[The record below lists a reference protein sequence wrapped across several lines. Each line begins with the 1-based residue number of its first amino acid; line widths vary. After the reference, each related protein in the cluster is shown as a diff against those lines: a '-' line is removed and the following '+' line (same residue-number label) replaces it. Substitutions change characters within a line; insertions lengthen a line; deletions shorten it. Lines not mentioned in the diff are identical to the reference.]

1 MLGIIIGVS
10 AVIALMSI
18 GRGAQAQVSAQ
29 IQSLGTNLL
38 FIRPGALKD
47 QGGVRS
53 NATQAA
59 SLTLEDSDAV
69 AALPNVVATAP
80 EVDTG
85 AQLLAN
91 GQNWNTRITGVT
103 DAYSTVR
110 NTPVAQGD
118 WISKAEVDGRSSV
131 VVLGDTVAQQ
141 LFPDGDPIGQTV
153 RMSVGGRTGANF
165 RVIGVTQAKGASG
178 LGNTDDTAYVPITTV
193 IARLFAQRTA
203 RGAPN
208 VSTVNVQVVSESL
221 MDDTVSQI
229 GDLLRAR
236 HKVAQD
242 DFTIQS
248 QQDFLNT
255 FNQIAGTFTLLLG
268 AIAGI
273 SLVVGG
279 IGIMN
284 IMLVSVTERTRE
296 IGIRN
301 AVGARRRDILTQAT
315 ADLPAIDLGHH
326 QVEHQ
331 QVGLG
336 RPDFVQGLAAVAR
349 RLHGEAL
356 GLQVHARELQDVLF
370 VVRDEHCRH
379 LAGSPFIHSAAP
391 RSDLAVTPASLDR
404 FQRTTLRLRTQR
416 TRALPSPRRPASGGS
431 KRRRRRCPAPA
442 PC

>member
-1 MLGIIIGVS
+1 VTSSIRVALRALGANKLRTTLTMLGIIIGVS

-29 IQSLGTNLL
+29 IESLGTNLL
-38 FIRPGALKD
+38 FIRPGATRD

-53 NATQAA
+53 TATQAPT
-59 SLTLEDSDAV
+59 LTLEDSDAI
-69 AALPNVVATAP
+69 ATLPNVVATAP

-91 GQNWNTRITGVT
+91 GNNWNTRVTGVT
-103 DAYSTVR
+103 DEYGTVR

-118 WISKAEVDGRSSV
+118 WISRAEVDGRSSV

-141 LFPDGDPIGQTV
+141 LFPDADPIGQTV
-153 RMSVGGRTGANF
+153 RMSVGGRTGTNF
-165 RVIGVTQAKGASG
+165 RVIGVAKAKGASG
-178 LGNTDDTAYVPITTV
+178 LGNTDDTVYVPITTV
-193 IARLFAQRTA
+193 MARLFAQRTA

-208 VSTVNVQVVSESL
+208 VSTVNVQVASEAV
-221 MDDTVSQI
+221 MDATVASM

-255 FNQIAGTFTLLLG
+255 FNQIAGTFTLLLA

-296 IGIRN
+296 IGIRK
-301 AVGARRRDILTQAT
+301 AVGARRRDILTQF
-315 ADLPAIDLGHH
+315 LVEAIVVSVLG
-326 QVEHQ
+326 
-331 QVGLG
+331 GAIG
-336 RPDFVQGLAAVAR
+336 IAIGTGLAAAISQVQVPGNGGSASNLQTQVGVDSVALAFLVSAAVGLFFGIYPATR
-349 RLHGEAL
+349 ASRLSPIEAL
-356 GLQVHARELQDVLF
+356 RYE
-370 VVRDEHCRH
+370 
-379 LAGSPFIHSAAP
+379 
-391 RSDLAVTPASLDR
+391 
-404 FQRTTLRLRTQR
+404 
-416 TRALPSPRRPASGGS
+416 
-431 KRRRRRCPAPA
+431 
-442 PC
+442 

>member
-1 MLGIIIGVS
+1 VSSAIRVALRALSANKLRTTLTMLGIIIGVS

-18 GRGAQAQVSAQ
+18 GRGAQAQVTAQ

-38 FIRPGALKD
+38 FIRPGATRD

-53 NATQAA
+53 TATQAPT
-59 SLTLEDSDAV
+59 LTLEDSDAV
-69 AALPNVVATAP
+69 ASLPNVAASAP
-80 EVDTG
+80 ELDTG

-91 GQNWNTRITGVT
+91 GLNWSTRVIGVT
-103 DAYSTVR
+103 PEYSTVR
-110 NTPVAQGD
+110 NTPIAAGD
-118 WISKAEVDGRSSV
+118 WISRTELDSRSSV

-153 RMSVGGRTGANF
+153 RMSVGGRTGNNF
-165 RVIGVTQAKGASG
+165 RVIGVAQAKGASG
-178 LGNTDDTAYVPITTV
+178 LGNTDDTVYVPITTV
-193 IARLFAQRTA
+193 MARLFAQRTA

-208 VSTVNVQVVSESL
+208 VSTINVEVASETV

-229 GDLLRAR
+229 GDLLRTR

-242 DFTIQS
+242 DFTVQS

-296 IGIRN
+296 IGIRK
-301 AVGARRRDILTQAT
+301 AVGARRRDILTQF
-315 ADLPAIDLGHH
+315 LVEAIVVSVLGGAIGIAIGAGFAAAISQI
-326 QVEHQ
+326 QVPGNGGGAPSNLQ
-331 QVGLG
+331 TQVGL
-336 RPDFVQGLAAVAR
+336 DSVALAFFVSAAVGLFFGIYPATR
-349 RLHGEAL
+349 ASRLNPIEAL
-356 GLQVHARELQDVLF
+356 RYE
-370 VVRDEHCRH
+370 
-379 LAGSPFIHSAAP
+379 
-391 RSDLAVTPASLDR
+391 
-404 FQRTTLRLRTQR
+404 
-416 TRALPSPRRPASGGS
+416 
-431 KRRRRRCPAPA
+431 
-442 PC
+442 

>member
-1 MLGIIIGVS
+1 LGANKLRTTLTMLGIIIGVS

-38 FIRPGALKD
+38 FVRPGALKD

-53 NATQAA
+53 NQTQAA
-59 SLTLEDSDAV
+59 TLTLEDSDAIG
-69 AALPNVVATAP
+69 ALQNVVSVAP
-80 EVDTG
+80 ELGTG

-91 GQNWNTRITGVT
+91 GNNWNTRVTGVT
-103 DAYSTVR
+103 EEYSAVR
-110 NTPVAQGD
+110 NTPVATGE
-118 WISKAEVDGRSSV
+118 WITKAEVDSRSSV
-131 VVLGDTVAQQ
+131 AVLGDTVAQQ
-141 LFPDGDPIGQTV
+141 LFPDSDPIGQTV

-165 RVIGVTQAKGASG
+165 RVIGVAQAKGGSG
-178 LGNTDDTAYVPITTV
+178 LGNTDDSVYVPITTV
-193 IARLFAQRTA
+193 MARLFAQRTA

-236 HKVAQD
+236 HRVVQD
-242 DFTIQS
+242 DFTVQS
-248 QQDFLNT
+248 QQDFLNA

-296 IGIRN
+296 IGIRK
-301 AVGARRRDILTQAT
+301 AVGARRRDILTQFLVEAIVVSLLGGAIGIAIGT
-315 ADLPAIDLGHH
+315 GLSALIGTVQMPGSGGGASQNLPT
-326 QVEHQ
+326 
-331 QVGLG
+331 QVGL
-336 RPDFVQGLAAVAR
+336 DSVMLAFFVSAAVGLFFGIYPATR
-349 RLHGEAL
+349 ASRLNPIEAL
-356 GLQVHARELQDVLF
+356 RYE
-370 VVRDEHCRH
+370 
-379 LAGSPFIHSAAP
+379 
-391 RSDLAVTPASLDR
+391 
-404 FQRTTLRLRTQR
+404 
-416 TRALPSPRRPASGGS
+416 
-431 KRRRRRCPAPA
+431 
-442 PC
+442 

>member
-1 MLGIIIGVS
+1 MSSIRVALRALGANKLRTTLTMLGIIIGVS

-18 GRGAQAQVSAQ
+18 GRGAQAQVTAQ

-38 FIRPGALKD
+38 FIRPGATRD

-53 NATQAA
+53 TATQAPT
-59 SLTLEDSDAV
+59 LTLEDSDAV
-69 AALPNVVATAP
+69 ASLPNVAASAP
-80 EVDTG
+80 ELDTG

-91 GQNWNTRITGVT
+91 GLNWSTRVIGVT
-103 DAYSTVR
+103 PEYSTVR
-110 NTPVAQGD
+110 NTPIAAGD
-118 WISKAEVDGRSSV
+118 WISRTELDSRSSV

-153 RMSVGGRTGANF
+153 RMSVGGRTGNNF
-165 RVIGVTQAKGASG
+165 RVIGVAQAKGASG
-178 LGNTDDTAYVPITTV
+178 LGNTDDTVYVPITTV
-193 IARLFAQRTA
+193 MARLFAQRTA

-208 VSTVNVQVVSESL
+208 VSTINVEVASETV

-229 GDLLRAR
+229 GDLLRTR

-242 DFTIQS
+242 DFTVQS

-296 IGIRN
+296 IGIRK
-301 AVGARRRDILTQAT
+301 AVGARRRDILTQF
-315 ADLPAIDLGHH
+315 LVEAIVVSVLGGAIGIAIGAGFAAAISQI
-326 QVEHQ
+326 QVPGNGGGAPSNLQ
-331 QVGLG
+331 TQVGL
-336 RPDFVQGLAAVAR
+336 DSVALAFFVSAAVGLFFGIYPATR
-349 RLHGEAL
+349 ASRLNPIEAL
-356 GLQVHARELQDVLF
+356 RYE
-370 VVRDEHCRH
+370 
-379 LAGSPFIHSAAP
+379 
-391 RSDLAVTPASLDR
+391 
-404 FQRTTLRLRTQR
+404 
-416 TRALPSPRRPASGGS
+416 
-431 KRRRRRCPAPA
+431 
-442 PC
+442 

>member
-1 MLGIIIGVS
+1 MSSIRVALRALGANKLRTTLTMLGIIIGVS

-18 GRGAQAQVSAQ
+18 GRGAQAQVTAQ

-38 FIRPGALKD
+38 FIRPGALRD

-53 NATQAA
+53 TTSQAPT
-59 SLTLEDSDAV
+59 LTLEDADAI
-69 AALPNVVATAP
+69 AALPGVVAAAP
-80 EVDTG
+80 ELDTG

-91 GQNWNTRITGVT
+91 GLNWNTRVTGITE
-103 DAYSTVR
+103 DYSTVR
-110 NTPVAQGD
+110 NTPVAVGD
-118 WISKAEVDGRSSV
+118 WISKSEVDGRSSV

-141 LFPDGDPIGQTV
+141 LFPDGSPIGQTV

-165 RVIGVTQAKGASG
+165 RVIGVAQAKGASG
-178 LGNTDDTAYVPITTV
+178 LGNTDDTVYVPITTV
-193 IARLFAQRTA
+193 MSRLFAQRTA

-208 VSTVNVQVVSESL
+208 VSTVNVQVMSESA

-236 HKVAQD
+236 HKVVED

-255 FNQIAGTFTLLLG
+255 FNQIAGTFTVLLG

-296 IGIRN
+296 IGIRK
-301 AVGARRRDILTQAT
+301 AVGARRSDILTQF
-315 ADLPAIDLGHH
+315 LVEAIVVSVLGGAIGIAIGSGFAALISQI
-326 QVEHQ
+326 QVPGGGGGGPSNLQ
-331 QVGLG
+331 TQVGIDSVALAF
-336 RPDFVQGLAAVAR
+336 FVSAAVGLFFGIYPATRAAR
-349 RLHGEAL
+349 LNPIEAL
-356 GLQVHARELQDVLF
+356 RYE
-370 VVRDEHCRH
+370 
-379 LAGSPFIHSAAP
+379 
-391 RSDLAVTPASLDR
+391 
-404 FQRTTLRLRTQR
+404 
-416 TRALPSPRRPASGGS
+416 
-431 KRRRRRCPAPA
+431 
-442 PC
+442 

>member
-1 MLGIIIGVS
+1 MSSSIRVALRALGANKLRTTLTMLGIIIGVS

-18 GRGAQAQVSAQ
+18 GRGAQAQISAQ

-38 FIRPGALKD
+38 FIRPGAIRD

-53 NATQAA
+53 TATQAPT
-59 SLTLEDSDAV
+59 LTLEDSDAIL
-69 AALPNVVATAP
+69 ALPNVTASAP

-91 GQNWNTRITGVT
+91 GLNWSTRVTGVT
-103 DAYSTVR
+103 PEYGVVR
-110 NTPVAQGD
+110 NAPVATGD
-118 WISKAEVDGRSSV
+118 WISKAEVDARSSV

-141 LFPDGDPIGQTV
+141 LFPDSDPIGQTV
-153 RMSVGGRTGANF
+153 RMSVQGRTGTNF
-165 RVIGVTQAKGASG
+165 RVIGVAQAKGASG
-178 LGNTDDTAYVPITTV
+178 LGNTDDQVYVPITTV
-193 IARLFAQRTA
+193 MARLFAQRTA

-208 VSTVNVQVVSESL
+208 VSTINVQVASESL

-229 GDLLRAR
+229 GDLLRTR

-242 DFTIQS
+242 DFSIQS

-296 IGIRN
+296 IGIRK
-301 AVGARRRDILTQAT
+301 AVGARRRDILTQFLVEAIVVSVLGG
-315 ADLPAIDLGHH
+315 AIGIAIGAGFAAGISQIQLPGNGGGPPSNL
-326 QVEHQ
+326 QT
-331 QVGLG
+331 QVGL
-336 RPDFVQGLAAVAR
+336 DSVALAFFVSAAVGLFFGIYPATR
-349 RLHGEAL
+349 ASRLNPIEAL
-356 GLQVHARELQDVLF
+356 RYE
-370 VVRDEHCRH
+370 
-379 LAGSPFIHSAAP
+379 
-391 RSDLAVTPASLDR
+391 
-404 FQRTTLRLRTQR
+404 
-416 TRALPSPRRPASGGS
+416 
-431 KRRRRRCPAPA
+431 
-442 PC
+442 